1 LIDYSA
7 LNNNSDIEEAIRWT
21 KEYKLTTI
29 PCSVFY
35 PNKTDHKVLRVCFAK
50 DEETL
55 LRGAEILSRI

>member
-1 LIDYSA
+1 MNQNDDVA
-7 LNNNSDIEEAIRWT
+7 EAIRWT

-50 DEETL
+50 DEGTL
-55 LRGAEILSRI
+55 LRGAEILSEIR